1 MLVGQVEAAFPD
13 QQLALVVI
21 EPCVALRQ
29 LKWSTSQHG
38 VGDPNDPLAN
48 PPVSPFPFWES
59 PADAVSSSNP
69 SCSPLAIPQLLD
81 VHPQWDKP
89 RTTVANNLRSPTLC

>member
-1 MLVGQVEAAFPD
+1 MPVVQVEPAFPD

-21 EPCVALRQ
+21 EPCAALRKV
-29 LKWSTSQHG
+29 LNIS
-38 VGDPNDPLAN
+38 VDDDPNDPLAN
-48 PPVSPFPFWES
+48 PLVSPFPFWES